1 MYLWLWSLR
10 DGKKINLEDGRVE
23 IVSDGKTRK
32 LIFKVDKNDAN
43 DDDNVLHAR
52 TPTLRTPEKSVSRQ
66 TRIPPL
72 VSSKWHVSWNRRYI
86 HGLFLRRYKL
96 KEKPTKFLP
105 PQMRMVLWRQW
116 SSLLMSLSV
125 NRFLFSNSSTFATVP
140 SSLFSFKWIS
150 SGDPI
155 QLSLWICSKMSSSYC
170 CHCPGCVSCGSERP
184 RRTSRLLHQWE
195 KGKTHFIQ
203 S

>member
-1 MYLWLWSLR
+1 MPGHPPWGRRR
-10 DGKKINLEDGRVE
+10 DQCQDKQGFLLLSAQSGMWVE
-23 IVSDGKTRK
+23 IC
-32 LIFKVDKNDAN
+32 
-43 DDDNVLHAR
+43 
-52 TPTLRTPEKSVSRQ
+52 
-66 TRIPPL
+66 
-72 VSSKWHVSWNRRYI
+72 RRDI

-150 SGDPI
+150 SGDAI
-155 QLSLWICSKMSSSYC
+155 QLSLWICPKISSSYC

>member
-1 MYLWLWSLR
+1 MCS
-10 DGKKINLEDGRVE
+10 
-23 IVSDGKTRK
+23 
-32 LIFKVDKNDAN
+32 
-43 DDDNVLHAR
+43 R
-52 TPTLRTPEKSVSRQ
+52 TPTLRMPEKSVSRQ
-66 TRIPPL
+66 TRIPPP

-170 CHCPGCVSCGSERP
+170 CHCSGCVSCGSERP

-203 S
+203 I